1 MKSSLR
7 LIITTVVLTM
17 VLMLCAIT
25 TCACIDGS
33 KGLEYTVNDDGKTCT
48 ITGIGKYSSKD
59 LTIPDALGGYEVTA
73 IADYAFKGTDIET
86 VSGGNNVTRIGKGA
100 FQDCKQLIKVTIPA
114 GVTTIQEECFR
125 GCSELRR
132 MTLPPNLIQIGECAF
147 QACIILKNID
157 IPNTTKIIGNSAFY
171 GCLSLKS
178 ITIPDGVMRIDAGA
192 FAGCVSLTNINF
204 PASVRSVGEGLV
216 CYNSLITIDVE
227 ADSPVLSSIDGNLYA
242 EDNSVFISY
251 ACAKPDS
258 SFDIPE
264 GVVILSGWLFAGCH
278 NLKTISIPKSVNS
291 IGFEIFFKSPNIETI
306 YYDGTVEDWKR
317 IDKVDGWNAN
327 TESIFTIIC
336 TDGTIAMD
344 GTVTYN

>member
-25 TCACIDGS
+25 TCACADSS
-33 KGLEYTVNDDGKTCT
+33 KGLEYEVNSDGETCT
-48 ITGIGKYSSKD
+48 ITGLGTYSSKD
-59 LTIPDALGGYEVTA
+59 LVIPDTIGDYEVTA
-73 IADYAFKGTDIET
+73 IADYAFQGTDIET
-86 VSGGNNVTRIGKGA
+86 FSGGNNVNQIGKGA

-114 GVTTIQEECFR
+114 GVTTIQDECFR
-125 GCSELRR
+125 GCSELR
-132 MTLPPNLIQIGECAF
+132 MLTLPPNLIAIGESAF
-147 QACIILKNID
+147 QACIVLKNID
-157 IPNTTKIIGNSAFY
+157 ISNTTKTIGNSAFY

-178 ITIPDGVMRIDAGA
+178 ITIPNGVLRIDAGA
-192 FAGCVSLTNINF
+192 FAGCISLTNINF

-216 CYNSLITIDVE
+216 SYNNLTTINVDTN
-227 ADSPVLSSIDGNLYA
+227 SPVLSSIDGNLYA
-242 EDNSVFISY
+242 DFSRVFISY
-251 ACAKPDS
+251 VCAKPDS

-264 GVVILSGWLFAGCH
+264 GVVRIGTWSFAGCL

-291 IGFEIFFKSPNIETI
+291 IGSEIFFKSPNIETL
-306 YYDGTVEDWKR
+306 YYKGTVDDWKR
-317 IDKVDGWNAN
+317 IDKEADWNAN

>member
-48 ITGIGKYSSKD
+48 ITGIGRYSSKD

-86 VSGGNNVTRIGKGA
+86 FSGGNNVTQIGKGA

-114 GVTTIQEECFR
+114 GVTTIQEEC
-125 GCSELRR
+125 CSELR
-132 MTLPPNLIQIGECAF
+132 MLTLPPNLIAIGESAF
-147 QACIILKNID
+147 QACIVLKNID
-157 IPNTTKIIGNSAFY
+157 ISNTTKAIGNSAFY

-178 ITIPDGVMRIDAGA
+178 ITIPNGVMRIDAGA
-192 FAGCVSLTNINF
+192 FAGCISLTNINF

-216 CYNSLITIDVE
+216 SYNNLTTINVDTN
-227 ADSPVLSSIDGNLYA
+227 SPVLSSIDGNLYA
-242 EDNSVFISY
+242 DFSRVFISY

-258 SFDIPE
+258 SFDIPKT
-264 GVVILSGWLFAGCH
+264 VVRISTWSFAGCL
-278 NLKTISIPKSVNS
+278 NLKTISIPKTVDS
-291 IGFEIFFKSPNIETI
+291 IGTGIFFMSPNIETI
-306 YYDGTVEDWKR
+306 YYEGTIEDWRR
-317 IDKVDGWNAN
+317 IDKADGWNTD